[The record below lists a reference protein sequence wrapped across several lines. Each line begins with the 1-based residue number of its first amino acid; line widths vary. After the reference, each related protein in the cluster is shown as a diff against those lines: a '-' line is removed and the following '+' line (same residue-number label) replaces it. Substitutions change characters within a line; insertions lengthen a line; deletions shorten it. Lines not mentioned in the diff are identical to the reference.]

1 VIRAR
6 RLPARLKKA
15 CFHGARNRGR
25 HLLLGWFSGFPGG
38 GAGFALLVLRAA
50 LGVALL
56 IQGTSHLRG
65 PHHIVEAVYALATI
79 AGGVLLIV
87 GFFTAIVAALIT
99 LGALGVALSILPL
112 GTRDLFDTRLAD
124 AFAMAIL
131 LAVLFLGP
139 GAFSVDARVFGRREI
154 IIPPSRK

>member
-1 VIRAR
+1 
-6 RLPARLKKA
+6 LPGRLKKA
-15 CFHGARNRGR
+15 CFQGARNRGR

-56 IQGTSHLRG
+56 IQGTPHLRG
-65 PHHIVEAVYALATI
+65 PHYVVEALYALTTI
-79 AGGVLLIV
+79 VGGVLLII

-99 LGALGVALSILPL
+99 LGAVGVEFSLVPL
-112 GTRDLFDTRLAD
+112 GTPDLFDTRLAD